1 MVPRVS
7 MVNESEAFVDSAIEQ
22 ANIPKGYGAVLG
34 NRFFGGSGEIRTL
47 NQWLKRP
54 LLYH

>member
-1 MVPRVS
+1 MGVVILEWLEDSPPCGDS
-7 MVNESEAFVDSAIEQ
+7 NQPGKETKSER
-22 ANIPKGYGAVLG
+22 GAA
-34 NRFFGGSGEIRTL
+34 RTL